1 MALARRRCSD
11 DKAGVRRAAV
21 QLLEALLLLRA
32 SGAGG
37 TEAVAPSEA
46 DLEAVQHAAAD
57 PMVPDILPTLPYM
70 LHLSQNGTA
79 SARKRRV
86 PCAVSLTIPNSTRK
100 RKNICTSLSTLVCC

>member
-1 MALARRRCSD
+1 LALARRRCSD

-46 DLEAVQHAAAD
+46 DL
-57 PMVPDILPTLPYM
+57 PDILPTLPYM